1 MTKFKMLAIPA
12 IAAAALFSI
21 SANAASV
28 TSTATVTIKKPLTIS
43 EGAVVNFGTV
53 IPTVFTTAAVVT
65 LPTGGTAT
73 SGDAAI
79 TGSSAGSYNIA
90 GEDGATYAIT
100 GLAATDLTGAGGADM
115 PITFTS
121 SPSSTGTLSGS
132 GTETLLV
139 GAVLNVGASQGS
151 GTYTGTYAVTVNYN

>member
-21 SANAASV
+21 SANAATV
-28 TSTATVTIKKPLTIS
+28 TSTATVTIKKPLTI
-43 EGAVVNFGTV
+43 EEDAAVNFGTV
-53 IPTVFTTAAVVT
+53 IPNVFTTAAVVT

-79 TGSSAGSYNIA
+79 TGSSAGSYSVA
-90 GEDGATYAIT
+90 GENSATYAIT
-100 GLAATDLTGAGGADM
+100 GLAATSLTGTGTAM
-115 PITFTS
+115 PVTFTS
-121 SPSSTGTLSGS
+121 VPSSTGTLSGS

-139 GAVLNVGASQGS
+139 GAVLNVGASQAS